1 MGTPIP
7 PPILFMA
14 ESATLAHVV
23 RLLYLADSLELP
35 RSSIHFATASQY
47 RSWIE
52 AKGMNFIPLQC
63 QDTGAFQRKLDQGRS
78 VIDRHL
84 LTAQVKEDIEI
95 LSSVRPHVVVGDFRL
110 SLAISA
116 RSLRVPYLGI
126 ANSYWTRLTP
136 GKMPLPEL
144 SFLKSI
150 GRSIS
155 ELLFKVSRELIVP
168 HVLQRH
174 ADDFNF
180 VRAQYAMAPYDSI
193 IEAYTDADWIGFA
206 DASEV
211 VTPTSQFGSRYTM
224 LGPLNGSVDCPL
236 PTWWNDLKNDQPT
249 IYLNL
254 GSSGKHELAP
264 LLIEALSELPIQII
278 AGSVEP
284 TERPIS
290 YPSGAK
296 LFSARVL
303 PGDAVCQKAQ
313 VVICNGGAPSSYQ
326 ALVAGRPVIG
336 ITRNMDQALNMQ
348 SMSPFSFVRSFSAWG
363 LQPHEI
369 TACTKELMNH
379 QTIHEDAQAFKARLL
394 AYDHK
399 ALFKQALTMTI
410 GDQKHSPIYIQ

>member
-1 MGTPIP
+1 MSSPIP
-7 PPILFMA
+7 APILFMA

-23 RLLYLADSLELP
+23 RLLTLADSLELP
-35 RSSIHFATASQY
+35 RSSIHFATASHY
-47 RSWIE
+47 RNWIE
-52 AKGMNFIPLQC
+52 ARGMSFVPLQC
-63 QDTGAFQRKLDQGRS
+63 QDTGAFQQKLDQGRS
-78 VIDRHL
+78 VIDKHL
-84 LTAQVKEDIEI
+84 LSAQVKEDIEI
-95 LSSVRPHVVVGDFRL
+95 LNSIRPQIVVGDFRL

-116 RSLRVPYLGI
+116 RSLHIPYLGI

-144 SFLKSI
+144 SFLKPI

-155 ELLFKVSRELIVP
+155 ELLFKASRELIVP
-168 HVLQRH
+168 HILQRH
-174 ADDFNF
+174 ADDFNI
-180 VRAQYAMAPYDSI
+180 VRAQYGMTPYRSI
-193 IEAYTDADWIGFA
+193 IDAYTDADWIGFA

-211 VTPTSQFGSRYTM
+211 VTPSSQFGSRYTM
-224 LGPLNGSVDCPL
+224 LGPLNGRVDCPQ
-236 PTWWNDLKNDQPT
+236 PSWWNELNDDQP
-249 IYLNL
+249 IVYLNL

-278 AGSVEP
+278 AGSIEP

-290 YPSGAK
+290 YSSGAK

-326 ALVAGRPVIG
+326 ALAAGRPVIG

-348 SMSPFSFVRSFSAWG
+348 SMSPFSFVRTFSAWDCPLG
-363 LQPHEI
+363 EI
-369 TACTKELMNH
+369 TSCTKEFMNH
-379 QTIHEDAQAFKARLL
+379 QTIHDDAQAFKTRLL

-399 ALFKQALTMTI
+399 ALFKQALMKTV
-410 GDQKHSPIYIQ
+410 GDQKRSPIYVQ

>member
-1 MGTPIP
+1 MPT
-7 PPILFMA
+7 PILFMA

-23 RLLYLADSLELP
+23 RLLTLADSLELP

-52 AKGMNFIPLQC
+52 ARGMNFVPLQC
-63 QDTGAFQRKLDQGRS
+63 QDTGAFQRKLDQGKS
-78 VIDRHL
+78 VIDKHL

-95 LSSVRPHVVVGDFRL
+95 LNSIRPQVVVGDFRL

-126 ANSYWTRLTP
+126 ANAYWTRLTP
-136 GKMPLPEL
+136 GQMPLPEL
-144 SFLKSI
+144 SFLKPI

-155 ELLFKVSRELIVP
+155 ELLFKASRELIVP
-168 HVLQRH
+168 HILQRH
-174 ADDFNF
+174 ADDFNI
-180 VRAQYAMAPYDSI
+180 VRAQYGMAPYRSI
-193 IEAYTDADWIGFA
+193 IDAYTDADWVGFA

-211 VTPTSQFGSRYTM
+211 VTPSNQFGSRYTT
-224 LGPLNGSVDCPL
+224 LGPLNGRVDCPL
-236 PTWWNDLKNDQPT
+236 PPWWNEIKDDQPT
-249 IYLNL
+249 VYLNL

-264 LLIEALSELPIQII
+264 ILIEALSELPIQII

-284 TERPIS
+284 IEQPIS

-303 PGDAVCQKAQ
+303 PGDTVCQKAQ

-326 ALVAGRPVIG
+326 ALAAGRPVIG

-348 SMSPFSFVRSFSAWG
+348 SLSPLSFVRSFSAWG
-363 LQPHEI
+363 CQLHEI
-369 TACTKELMNH
+369 TSCTKELMNH
-379 QTIHEDAQAFKARLL
+379 QTIQDDAQAFKARLL
-394 AYDHK
+394 AYNHK
-399 ALFKQALTMTI
+399 ALFEQALTMAIT
-410 GDQKHSPIYIQ
+410 GHKHSPIYIQ